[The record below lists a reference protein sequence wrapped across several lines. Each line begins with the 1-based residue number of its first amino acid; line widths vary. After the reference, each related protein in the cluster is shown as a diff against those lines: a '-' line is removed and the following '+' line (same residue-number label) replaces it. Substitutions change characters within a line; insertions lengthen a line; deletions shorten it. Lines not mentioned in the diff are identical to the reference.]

1 MGNSLLN
8 RCVFNADAAG
18 TGDFVVDDAV
28 SGYLTPSDAGAVN
41 AASYSYSA
49 ESNEGLEWEIGTTVY
64 TAATNT
70 FSRTPLLSSN
80 SNALVNFSTSPR
92 VAITV
97 LANDILSPTF
107 SGSVIFNST
116 ATFNGTASFTVP
128 AEFADGTAALPSI
141 TNIGDTNTGFY
152 FSAADEVAVSTGGI
166 HAGLFDSSQRLIL
179 GHTTSLATGAAN
191 GNTPRLQI
199 HGIGNSDTHITTY
212 RWSADASGPTVGL
225 FKSRGA
231 TPGTRGIVQASDLL
245 GSLVW
250 YGDDGTNGP
259 PAARIRAAV
268 DNTPG
273 AGDMPGCI
281 IFDTTPDGS
290 TTLTERLRI
299 SSAGLTSVTGTFSV
313 SSTSTFTGNAEFNSG
328 LIYIDGDTNPG
339 ITIRNGSDVSKSLI
353 YWDNTADAL
362 TLTRSGTNNLRQ
374 NSSNVW
380 QINGNTVWHAG
391 NDGAGS
397 TLDADLLDGLN
408 STAFVQFGTTTT
420 ASMSFVIDED
430 TMSSNLDTKVP
441 TQQSTKAYVDSKSP
455 IGTQAIWVPAG
466 SMQSS
471 TTNGPSYYTTELAT
485 NKNMLNG
492 YAFDTTTA
500 ENLNFFVALPKQWD
514 EGTVTFRAYWTAASG
529 SGGVAWSLAAE
540 ARSDD
545 DAMDNAYGTAQ
556 TVTDTFIVANDLHV
570 TSYSSAITIGS
581 TPAEGDLQFFRITRA
596 VSNGADTLAVDAI
609 LLGIEIRITTNASTD
624 A

>member
-64 TAATNT
+64 TAATST

-116 ATFNGTASFTVP
+116 ATFNGTTEFNSTSQFDGTASFTVP

-141 TNIGDTNTGFY
+141 TNIGDIDTGIY
-152 FSAADEVAVSTGGI
+152 FSAADEVSITTGGT
-166 HAGLFDSSQRLIL
+166 R
-179 GHTTSLATGAAN
+179 
-191 GNTPRLQI
+191 RLQI
-199 HGIGNSDTHITTY
+199 NSTGHTITGALSVSSTGTFGG
-212 RWSADASGPTVGL
+212 AVDFPAGAVG
-225 FKSRGA
+225 
-231 TPGTRGIVQASDLL
+231 TPSLTTTGDLNT
-245 GSLVW
+245 GMW
-250 YGDDGTNGP
+250 F
-259 PAARIRAAV
+259 PAADTIAFS
-268 DNTPG
+268 T
-273 AGDMPGCI
+273 AG
-281 IFDTTPDGS
+281 S
-290 TTLTERLRI
+290 ERLRI

-313 SSTSTFTGNAEFNSG
+313 SGSTSLADLSTSNFIVVNGGA
-328 LIYIDGDTNPG
+328 IYIDGVP
-339 ITIRNGSDVSKSLI
+339 NGYLI
-353 YWDNTADAL
+353 FRNTANTEKAEIRYIDAADSL
-362 TLTRSGTNNLRQ
+362 TLGRSGLTNALSQ
-374 NSSNVW
+374 NSSNIW
-380 QINGNTVWHAG
+380 LIGGSTVWHAG

-397 TLDADLLDGLN
+397 GLDADLLDGI
-408 STAFVQFGTTTT
+408 SSADFVQFTTSTT

-455 IGTQAIWVPAG
+455 IGTQAIWIPAG
-466 SMQSS
+466 SMQPT
-471 TTNGPSYYTTELAT
+471 TTNGAAYYSTELAT
-485 NKNMLNG
+485 NDVMLNG

-500 ENLNFFVALPKQWD
+500 ENVCFFVALPKQWD

-529 SGGVAWSLAAE
+529 SGGVAWSLAAMS
-540 ARSDD
+540 RSDD
-545 DAMDNAYGTAQ
+545 DAMDNTYGTAQ
-556 TVTDTFIVANDLHV
+556 TVTDSLITANDMHV
-570 TSYSSAITIGS
+570 TSVSSAITIGS
-581 TPAEGDLQFFRITRA
+581 TPAENDVQFFKLTRA
-596 VSNGADTLAVDAI
+596 VSNGSDTLAVDAI
-609 LLGIEIRITTNASTD
+609 LLGIEMKITTNASTD